1 MVKDHT
7 FRPSKRDFDGLLK
20 GRYTMKNTFAFIGA
34 GNMGGAIIEAVCRFT
49 EPENVTVFDRAA
61 EKTKELSAK
70 TGCRIAAN
78 AEEAVKHAHF
88 VFLCVK
94 PNVLSEALRGLLPV
108 LEECASR
115 GDEKVIVSIA
125 AGVTTNAVTAVL
137 AEAGLSLPVVRLMP
151 NTPVAVG
158 KGLTLMSPVKNV
170 LEEDIAMLQ
179 AALSPGGEVSLID
192 EMYIDPST
200 PIFSSSP
207 AYVYMFIEA
216 LADGGV
222 MAGVPRDK
230 AQRFAAQAVLG
241 AAAMVLETGKHP
253 GELKDAVCSPGGST
267 IVGVEE
273 LEKSGFRAAV
283 ASAVYEA
290 YKKTTML
297 GK

>member
-1 MVKDHT
+1 
-7 FRPSKRDFDGLLK
+7 
-20 GRYTMKNTFAFIGA
+20 MKNTFAFIGA
-34 GNMGGAIIEAVCRFT
+34 GNMGGAIIEAVCRST
-49 EPENVTVFDRAA
+49 EPKDVFVYDRDTV
-61 EKTKELSAK
+61 KTAELSAK
-70 TGCRIAAN
+70 TGCSVAPDAD
-78 AEEAVKHAHF
+78 EAVKNAHF

-94 PNVLSEALRGLLPV
+94 PNILADVLKGLCPALKDAADKDNG
-108 LEECASR
+108 
-115 GDEKVIVSIA
+115 KVIVSIA
-125 AGVTTNAVTAVL
+125 AGVEKSAIKAIL
-137 AEAGLSLPVVRLMP
+137 AEGGLSLPVVRLMP

-158 KGLTLMSPVKNV
+158 KGLILVSPEKDVS
-170 LEEDIAMLQ
+170 EEDVSLLLN
-179 AALSPGGEVSLID
+179 ALAPGGLTSVID
-192 EMYIDPST
+192 ESYIDAAT
-200 PIFSSSP
+200 PVFSCSP

-273 LEKSGFRAAV
+273 LEKGGFRAAV

-290 YKKTTML
+290 YKKTATL

>member
-1 MVKDHT
+1 
-7 FRPSKRDFDGLLK
+7 
-20 GRYTMKNTFAFIGA
+20 MKNTFAFIGA
-34 GNMGGAIIEAVCRFT
+34 GNMGGAIIEAVCRGT
-49 EPENVTVFDRAA
+49 EPKNVLIYDRDTK
-61 EKTKELSAK
+61 KTAELSAR
-70 TGCRIAAN
+70 TGCRAYLN
-78 AEEAVKHAHF
+78 VHEAVENSHF

-94 PNVLSEALRGLLPV
+94 PNVLPDALREISPDLK
-108 LEECASR
+108 
-115 GDEKVIVSIA
+115 GDKVIVSIA
-125 AGVTTNAVTAVL
+125 AGVAKSSIKAVL
-137 AEAGLSLPVVRLMP
+137 EAADISLPVVRLMP

-158 KGLTLMSPVKNV
+158 KGMILVSPEKDVS
-170 LEEDIAMLQ
+170 EEDVSLLL
-179 AALSPGGEVSLID
+179 AALAPGGMTSVID
-192 EMYIDPST
+192 ESYIDAAT
-200 PIFSSSP
+200 PVFSCSP

-222 MAGVPRDK
+222 MAGVPREK
-230 AQRFAAQAVLG
+230 AQSFAAQAVLG

-290 YKKTTML
+290 YKKTAAL

>member
-1 MVKDHT
+1 MERKNLM
-7 FRPSKRDFDGLLK
+7 KNL
-20 GRYTMKNTFAFIGA
+20 MKNTFAFIGA
-34 GNMGGAIIEAVCRFT
+34 GNMGGAIIEAVCRST
-49 EPENVTVFDRAA
+49 EPRDVIIFDRALD
-61 EKTKELSAK
+61 KTKELSTK
-70 TGCRIAAN
+70 TGCRVASDAD
-78 AEEAVKHAHF
+78 EAVRSAHY
-88 VFLCVK
+88 VFICVK
-94 PNVLSEALRGLLPV
+94 PNVFSETLRNLLPV
-108 LEECASR
+108 LKEET
-115 GDEKVIVSIA
+115 GKGEEKVIVSIA
-125 AGVTTNAVTAVL
+125 AGVTTESIVSVL
-137 AEAGLSLPVVRLMP
+137 NEASLCLPVIRLMP

-158 KGLTLMSPVKNV
+158 KGLILMSPIKSVS
-170 LEEDIAMLQ
+170 EEDINNLKE
-179 AALSPGGEVSLID
+179 ALSPGGEVATID
-192 EMYIDPST
+192 ESYIDPST

-230 AQRFAAQAVLG
+230 AQKFAAQAVLG

-273 LEKSGFRAAV
+273 LEKKSFRAAV

-290 YKKTTML
+290 YKKTITL

>member
-1 MVKDHT
+1 ME
-7 FRPSKRDFDGLLK
+7 
-20 GRYTMKNTFAFIGA
+20 NTFAFIGA
-34 GNMGGAIIEAVCRFT
+34 GNMGGAIIEAVCRST
-49 EPENVTVFDRAA
+49 KPENVTIFDRAI
-61 EKTKELSAK
+61 EKAKELSLK
-70 TGCRIAAN
+70 TGCSVASDAN
-78 AEEAVKHAHF
+78 DAVKKAHYIF
-88 VFLCVK
+88 ICVK
-94 PNVLSEALRGLLPV
+94 PNVFSETLKNLSTV
-108 LEECASR
+108 LKEEQQK
-115 GDEKVIVSIA
+115 GNEKVIVSIA
-125 AGVTTNAVTAVL
+125 AGVTTDSIVATLN
-137 AEAGLSLPVVRLMP
+137 EYDLSLPVVRLMP

-158 KGLTLMSPVKNV
+158 KGLILMSPVKNV
-170 LEEDIAMLQ
+170 SEEDITVLIT
-179 AALSPGGEVSLID
+179 ALTPGGEVVTID
-192 EMYIDPST
+192 ESYIDPST

-273 LEKSGFRAAV
+273 LEKKSFRAAV

-290 YKKTTML
+290 YKKTTTL